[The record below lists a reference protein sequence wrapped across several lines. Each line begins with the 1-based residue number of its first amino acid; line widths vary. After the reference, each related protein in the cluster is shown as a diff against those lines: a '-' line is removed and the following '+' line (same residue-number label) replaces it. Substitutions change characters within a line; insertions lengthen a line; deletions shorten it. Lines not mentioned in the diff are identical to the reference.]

1 MLAALGVVILYL
13 GSLVEI
19 LDLSMAAIA
28 SLLCIFA
35 VIEYGGSAPWLV
47 FGVTAVL
54 SLVLLPQKTPAVM
67 YACFFGFYPIL
78 KERFEKMRTAVC
90 WVCKEAVFNVS
101 LVVIFLC
108 FKFLTVAY
116 ADIPT
121 VMLVVAAVLCEVIFV
136 IYDIALSRLISF
148 YVYSL
153 RKRFKIK

>member
-47 FGVTAVL
+47 FGVTSVL